1 MKDGDVD
8 IHSHFEFGHDVAAA
22 SLPTD
27 IPVGDQL
34 DDKWIAPYTQ
44 PLRPLRRQ
52 SRTADALYSGE
63 WSWRFVTVYPLL

>member
-34 DDKWIAPYTQ
+34 DDKWIAV
-44 PLRPLRRQ
+44 PLHATP
-52 SRTADALYSGE
+52 SPVKEAISYG
-63 WSWRFVTVYPLL
+63 